1 MKRTKK
7 GQRTKKSFSK
17 KIRKNIM
24 KCVRVGMGEVGIKSQ
39 LLPATYNFRKSPVP
53 RGLSVNGLKSLNM
66 NLDKQSKNEGG

>member
-1 MKRTKK
+1 
-7 GQRTKKSFSK
+7 
-17 KIRKNIM
+17 M